1 MAVTVAVQR
10 QGSLGWVVT
19 ITETSG
25 GAATEAELVDTVTGL
40 RPPPAWLQRAI
51 NTRSAGAGATR
62 QLRLA
67 TAAAAT
73 AGQIRY
79 QSTATAV
86 ATTIDDGART
96 VFPIFCEG
104 ELYHRS
110 QWDAGAD
117 NDGVTIYHF
126 HQRGG

>member
-25 GAATEAELVDTVTGL
+25 GAAPEAELVDTVTGL
-40 RPPPAWLQRAI
+40 RPPPAWLQRCIA
-51 NTRSAGAGATR
+51 TRSAGTAATR
-62 QLRLA
+62 QPRLGV
-67 TAAAAT
+67 AAAAT
-73 AGQIRY
+73 TIQIRY
-79 QSTATAV
+79 QATAMAV
-86 ATTIDDGART
+86 ATTIDDAVRT

-104 ELYHRS
+104 RLFHRS
-110 QWDAGAD
+110 QWNAGAD